1 YLGFAR
7 GVTGSE
13 LAQRAYQQ
21 AWVFGANFLLMREA
35 TTLDSQHGSV
45 TLSIAEIGEVT
56 ANAAV
61 LAPGV
66 TYRRIGIP
74 ALEELV
80 GAGVFYGAS
89 VSEAHH
95 LAGEHAYVVGGGN
108 SAGQAVMHL
117 SRYARLVTL
126 VVRGPS
132 LDRMS
137 KYLRDELDA
146 TGNAA
151 VRLATE
157 VIGGGGEQRLER
169 LVLLDRESGA
179 EEEVSADALFLM
191 LGGVPLTAWLP
202 AEIERDRG
210 GYLLTGPDLVRNGR
224 VVECW
229 PLDRPPQVLE
239 TSMPRVFA
247 AGAFGTDRAIA
258 LPRRLGTAQW

>member
-1 YLGFAR
+1 
-7 GVTGSE
+7 
-13 LAQRAYQQ
+13 
-21 AWVFGANFLLMREA
+21 MREA
-35 TTLDSQHGSV
+35 IELDSQDGSV

-56 ANAAV
+56 ANAVV

-89 VSEAHH
+89 VSEAQQ

-126 VVRGPS
+126 VVRRPT
-132 LDRMS
+132 LDTMS
-137 KYLRDELDA
+137 QYLRAELE
-146 TGNAA
+146 AA
-151 VRLATE
+151 PNVEVRLGTE
-157 VIGGGGEQRLER
+157 IIGGGGEERLER
-169 LVLLDRESGA
+169 VVLLDRESGTEA
-179 EEEVSADALFLM
+179 AVSAGGLFLM
-191 LGGVPLTAWLP
+191 IGGAPHTDWLP

-210 GYLLTGPDLVRNGR
+210 GYLLTGTDLVRNGR

-229 PLDRPPQVLE
+229 PLDRSPQVLE

-247 AGAFGTDRAIA
+247 AGDARHGSISRVASAVGDGSVVVAQVHRIISD
-258 LPRRLGTAQW
+258 PRPTR

>member
-1 YLGFAR
+1 
-7 GVTGSE
+7 
-13 LAQRAYQQ
+13 
-21 AWVFGANFLLMREA
+21 M
-35 TTLDSQHGSV
+35 
-45 TLSIAEIGEVT
+45 
-56 ANAAV
+56 V

-95 LAGEHAYVVGGGN
+95 LVGEHAYVVGGGN

-117 SRYARLVTL
+117 SRYARQVTL

-146 TGNAA
+146 TANVA
-151 VRLATE
+151 VRLGTE

-169 LVLLDRESGA
+169 LILLDRESGA
-179 EEEVSADALFLM
+179 KRRS
-191 LGGVPLTAWLP
+191 VPAP
-202 AEIERDRG
+202 
-210 GYLLTGPDLVRNGR
+210 
-224 VVECW
+224 C
-229 PLDRPPQVLE
+229 
-239 TSMPRVFA
+239 F
-247 AGAFGTDRAIA
+247 
-258 LPRRLGTAQW
+258 